1 MGGKKVSTYYYVLS
15 IHHGKSDS
23 LKHLELIIHK
33 WVEVRIYLKVLKCIS
48 KTKKISALFFNNTK
62 SFT

>member
-33 WVEVRIYLKVLKCIS
+33 WVEVRIYLKVLKCVS
-48 KTKKISALFFNNTK
+48 KKKKSMPFFSITL
-62 SFT
+62 